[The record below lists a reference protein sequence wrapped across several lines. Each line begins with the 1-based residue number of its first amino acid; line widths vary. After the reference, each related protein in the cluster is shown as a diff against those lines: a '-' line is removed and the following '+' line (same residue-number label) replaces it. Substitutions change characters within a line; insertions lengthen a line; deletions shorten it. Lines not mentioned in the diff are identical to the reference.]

1 MGLFDRFP
9 WVNTHELNL
18 DWIIQKMKEW
28 GIQATENVQKAT
40 QAAQTA
46 GQDALAAKNSAAVA
60 QEAASMAKDA
70 AEGAEARAQDS
81 ATNAANAETAA
92 TNAET
97 AATNAET
104 AAENS
109 SLNATAARNAAESAL
124 AAAAQ
129 SWPYIYSDNYGV
141 YRLSPVIDQV
151 TNTNKIY
158 MMPPAAPNLSIYAV
172 DYPLCQNKSG
182 QQVHPY
188 CVNVHISGTESVFSE
203 DLESIFL
210 KFANPEILGVF
221 VKRFKVGGVSTAP
234 GSTTPALNVQIAED
248 EILTASVMPSSNHQK
263 DILIQIFIKGGAV
276 G

>member
-40 QAAQTA
+40 QAAQNA
-46 GQDALAAKNSAAVA
+46 GQDALAAKNSASVA
-60 QEAASMAKDA
+60 QESASMAKDA

-104 AAENS
+104 AATNAQ
-109 SLNATAARNAAESAL
+109 LNATAARNAAESAL

-129 SWPYIYSDNYGV
+129 SWPYIYSDNFGV
-141 YRLSPVIDQV
+141 YRLNTVTDPV
-151 TNTNKIY
+151 TNSNKIY
-158 MMPPAAPNLSIYAV
+158 MLPPATPNLGIHAV
-172 DYPLCQNKSG
+172 DYPLCLNKSG

-188 CVNVHISGTESVFSE
+188 CVNVHISGTEAVFSE
-203 DLESIFL
+203 DLKSIFS
-210 KFANPEILGVF
+210 KFGNPEILGVF
-221 VKRFKVGGVSTAP
+221 VKRFEVGGVSTAP
-234 GSTTPALNVQIAED
+234 GSANPALNVQIATD
-248 EILTASVMPSSNHQK
+248 GILTASVSPPTNLQK
-263 DILIQIFIKGGAV
+263 NIWVQFFIKGGAV

>member
-40 QAAQTA
+40 QAAQNA
-46 GQDALAAKNSAAVA
+46 GQDALAAKNSVAIA

-70 AEGAEARAQDS
+70 AEGAEARAQNS
-81 ATNAANAETAA
+81 AKDAANAAVSASNAETAA

-97 AATNAET
+97 AATNAQ
-104 AAENS
+104 
-109 SLNATAARNAAESAL
+109 LNATAARNAAESAL
-124 AAAAQ
+124 SAAAQ
-129 SWPYIYSDNYGV
+129 SWPYIYSDDYGV

-188 CVNVHISGTESVFSE
+188 CINARFSGTKN
-203 DLESIFL
+203 IFGQDINDIL
-210 KFANPEILGVF
+210 SKIENPEILGVF
-221 VKRFKVGGVSTAP
+221 VKRFETVSGSFAP
-234 GSTTPALNVQIAED
+234 GTLSPGLNVQLVDGSLSAEVNPRD
-248 EILTASVMPSSNHQK
+248 NDQK
-263 DILIQIFIKGGAV
+263 DIWIQIFVKGGAV

>member
-40 QAAQTA
+40 QAAQNA
-46 GQDALAAKNSAAVA
+46 GRDAGDAANMALAAKNSAAIA

-81 ATNAANAETAA
+81 AHDAAAAAVSA

-97 AATNAET
+97 ASENAQ
-104 AAENS
+104 
-109 SLNATAARNAAESAL
+109 LNATAARNAAESAL

-129 SWPYIYSDNYGV
+129 SWPYIYSDNFGV
-141 YRLSPVIDQV
+141 YRLSTVIDPV
-151 TNTNKIY
+151 TNNNKIY

-188 CVNVHISGTESVFSE
+188 CVNAHFSGTQNIFSHDINDILSKIE
-203 DLESIFL
+203 
-210 KFANPEILGVF
+210 NPEILGVF
-221 VKRFKVGGVSTAP
+221 VKRFETVSGSFAP
-234 GSTTPALNVQIAED
+234 GTLSPGLNVQLVD
-248 EILTASVMPSSNHQK
+248 GSLTAEVTQRDNYQR
-263 DILIQIFIKGGAV
+263 DIWIQIFVKGGAV